1 MSPLGCCSY
10 LAEHNSLPSQQ
21 RHLDLRGVLLVGA
34 DDHHNCGLWGEP
46 KGQTPFWRLLDS
58 QASSSQS
65 VLGKF
70 VGGFCALVGVFT
82 ITLPIPIVVNSFA
95 GFYKNTLMRNEVN
108 SKKRERLK
116 SERHK
121 WRKELQ
127 ESVTR
132 GGISS
137 EEVNKIIRILSTIF
151 TRYPQLTDLVF
162 APLLYILISWFISSD
177 HTHPGLFQAEIEL
190 QRRVNKDMTVADM
203 IRIGYWAFRNFRL
216 LRSVWITSSLLI
228 QTMI

>member
-1 MSPLGCCSY
+1 MYICETEFAEVFRILNKMTPKQEQMSPLGCSGNM
-10 LAEHNSLPSQQ
+10 AEHNSLPSQQ
-21 RHLDLRGVLLVGA
+21 WHMDIRGVLLVGT
-34 DDHHNCGLWGEP
+34 DDNHHSGLWGKP
-46 KGQTPFWRLLDS
+46 KSWTQKTFWHLFDFLTS
-58 QASSSQS
+58 PLQS

-132 GGISS
+132 GEISS
-137 EEVNKIIRILSTIF
+137 EEVNK
-151 TRYPQLTDLVF
+151 
-162 APLLYILISWFISSD
+162 
-177 HTHPGLFQAEIEL
+177 
-190 QRRVNKDMTVADM
+190 N
-203 IRIGYWAFRNFRL
+203 N
-216 LRSVWITSSLLI
+216 
-228 QTMI
+228 

>member
-1 MSPLGCCSY
+1 M
-10 LAEHNSLPSQQ
+10 
-21 RHLDLRGVLLVGA
+21 LLVGA

-46 KGQTPFWRLLDS
+46 KGQTPFRRLLDS
-58 QASSSQS
+58 LDSSSQS

-121 WRKELQ
+121 WRRELQ

-132 GGISS
+132 GGITS

-162 APLLYILISWFISSD
+162 APSVVYFDILIHIQWSHSPRLILGGNWASEES
-177 HTHPGLFQAEIEL
+177 Q
-190 QRRVNKDMTVADM
+190 QRYDGGRHH
-203 IRIGYWAFRNFRL
+203 
-216 LRSVWITSSLLI
+216 
-228 QTMI
+228 

>member
-21 RHLDLRGVLLVGA
+21 WHLDLRGVLLVGA

-46 KGQTPFWRLLDS
+46 KGQTPFRRLLDS
-58 QASSSQS
+58 LDSSSQS

-162 APLLYILISWFISSD
+162 APPCCIFWYPDSYPVITLTQAYSRRKLSFRGESTKIWRWQTWLELVTEHSGTSD
-177 HTHPGLFQAEIEL
+177 CSDQSGS
-190 QRRVNKDMTVADM
+190 
-203 IRIGYWAFRNFRL
+203 RL
-216 LRSVWITSSLLI
+216 VC
-228 QTMI
+228 